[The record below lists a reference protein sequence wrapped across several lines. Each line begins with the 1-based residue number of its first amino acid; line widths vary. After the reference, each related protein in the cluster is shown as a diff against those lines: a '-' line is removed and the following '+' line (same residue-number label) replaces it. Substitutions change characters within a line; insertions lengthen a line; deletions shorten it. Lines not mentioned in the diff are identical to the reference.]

1 MTFINYFKGLNPNF
15 TPVADTNDS
24 SFDIYY
30 AINDFFNSQS
40 VSTHKDVCKILF
52 NQLRGKKTVEF
63 PTILPP
69 DHFDENIIF
78 DSLYYLL
85 YWETNSLC
93 VLADVPPSG
102 WKDINKDLKNPPV
115 VVNTKPPFEKKNN
128 NSSFTTVLNLFNNS
142 IYDKNNVY
150 RFQDYGNFLF
160 FNGDDELSKSM
171 IDPIAFTRGELSEL
185 YGYKMYGTKM
195 NTLQDYYKGL
205 NATKVLFHYGRN
217 PIPDNEGYSFEK
229 RYRRSNGT
237 KKQYSTDFNLDFIND
252 YFIIKDLLSKPENT
266 AYLSNS
272 GVFSV
277 EQKSDSKVL
286 FESFNLQTFQ
296 KNTVRLFFKNNAEL
310 KTELKF
316 DFTGTSKQRFLSPN
330 GCFFIELFA
339 PIERIS
345 IYFNIYNSSI
355 MVSLYQDNKDTLF
368 KVYKKYEDFCV
379 KNKFFMNFNKSSCF
393 NPELSLQD
401 FCIQEQISDQV
412 KQTIKENPLAY
423 PNILCLTKSCYS
435 SPYNEEGIA
444 SPVRTKIQS
453 SCDGQTI
460 SFCINNFDSKDSRYR
475 NVTFKNTCGDDCPD
489 GLKKVKGVC
498 VPIPPKPTSLP
509 ESTSIYLYIA
519 ISVFVFLVVVFCIV
533 CFVLFRKKNRK
544 NTTISKTQSVK

>member
-40 VSTHKDVCKILF
+40 IATQKDVCKILF

-69 DHFDENIIF
+69 DHFDDNIIF
-78 DSLYYLL
+78 DSLYCLL

-93 VLADVPPSG
+93 VLADVPPTG
-102 WKDINKDLKNPPV
+102 WKDINKDLKNPPIV
-115 VVNTKPPFEKKNN
+115 INTIPPFQKKNN
-128 NSSFTTVLNLFNNS
+128 NSSFTTVLNLFSGGIKNS
-142 IYDKNNVY
+142 VY
-150 RFQDYGNFLF
+150 AFQNYGNFLSY
-160 FNGDDELSKSM
+160 NGDDELSKSM
-171 IDPIAFTRGELSEL
+171 IDPIAFTRDKDPMEL
-185 YGYKMYGTKM
+185 YGFKAYGTKI
-195 NTLQDYYKGL
+195 NTLQDYYTGL

-217 PIPDNEGYSFEK
+217 PIPDDNEGYSFGK
-229 RYRRSNGT
+229 RYRRSNSI
-237 KKQYSTDFNLDFIND
+237 KKQDSTDFNLDFIND

-296 KNTVRLFFKNNAEL
+296 KNTVRLFFKSNAEL

-316 DFTGTSKQRFLSPN
+316 DFNGTSKQRFLSPN

-355 MVSLYQDNKDTLF
+355 MVSLYQNHEEALF
-368 KVYKKYEDFCV
+368 NIYKKYEDFCQ
-379 KNKFFMNFNKSSCF
+379 KNNFFENFKKSPCF
-393 NPELSLQD
+393 DPEYCLQEV
-401 FCIQEQISDQV
+401 IPEQNRQRIRDS
-412 KQTIKENPLAY
+412 LAY
-423 PNILCLTKSCYS
+423 PSLLCVTKSCVS
-435 SPYNEEGIA
+435 SPFIEDGIP
-444 SPVRTKIQS
+444 SPVSKKIEL
-453 SCDGQTI
+453 SCDNKTI
-460 SFCINNFDSKDSRYR
+460 SICINDFDAKDS
-475 NVTFKNTCGDDCPD
+475 TFKRVKINNTCGGDCPE
-489 GLKKVKGVC
+489 GTEFEQGVC
-498 VPIPPKPTSLP
+498 VPIPSKPTSSP
-509 ESTSIYLYIA
+509 FAASKIYLYIA
-519 ISVFVFLVVVFCIV
+519 ISVFVVLLVVFCIV
-533 CFVLFRKKNRK
+533 CFILFSKHKKI
-544 NTTISKTQSVK
+544 TPKTQSIK

>member
-40 VSTHKDVCKILF
+40 IATQKDVCKILF

-69 DHFDENIIF
+69 DHFDDNIIF
-78 DSLYYLL
+78 DSLYCLL

-93 VLADVPPSG
+93 VLADVPPTG
-102 WKDINKDLKNPPV
+102 WKYQNKAVIN
-115 VVNTKPPFEKKNN
+115 TIPPFQKKNN
-128 NSSFTTVLNLFNNS
+128 NSFFTTVLNLDSSRIKNS
-142 IYDKNNVY
+142 VSDK
-150 RFQDYGNFLF
+150 RTDYGNFLLY
-160 FNGDDELSKSM
+160 NVDDELLKSM
-171 IDPIAFTRGELSEL
+171 IDPIAFTRWDNSPSPFLKKYS
-185 YGYKMYGTKM
+185 TKM
-195 NTLQDYYKGL
+195 NTLQDYYTGL

-217 PIPDNEGYSFEK
+217 PIPDDYEGYSFGK
-229 RYRRSNGT
+229 RYRRGNGT
-237 KKQYSTDFNLDFIND
+237 MKNLYNLDFIND

-277 EQKSDSKVL
+277 EQKSDSKVI

-296 KNTVRLFFKNNAEL
+296 KNTVRLFFKSNAEL

-355 MVSLYQDNKDTLF
+355 IVSLYQDNKDTLF
-368 KVYKKYEDFCV
+368 KVYKKYEDFCE
-379 KNKFFMNFNKSSCF
+379 KNKFFMNFNKSVCF
-393 NPELSLQD
+393 DTELSLQD

-460 SFCINNFDSKDSRYR
+460 SFCINNFDSKDSHYR
-475 NVTFKNTCGDDCPD
+475 NVTFNNTCGDDCPE

-498 VPIPPKPTSLP
+498 VPQPTFSP
-509 ESTSIYLYIA
+509 TPTSIYLYIA

-533 CFVLFRKKNRK
+533 CFVLLRRRK
-544 NTTISKTQSVK
+544 NTIPKRQSIK